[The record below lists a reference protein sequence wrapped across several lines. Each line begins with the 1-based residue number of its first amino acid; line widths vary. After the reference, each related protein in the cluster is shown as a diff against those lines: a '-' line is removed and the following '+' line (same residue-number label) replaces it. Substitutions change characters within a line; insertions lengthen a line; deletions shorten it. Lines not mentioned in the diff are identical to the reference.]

1 MMPRTI
7 RPVFNPLLI
16 AEYSYQKVKIFL
28 GILTYAR
35 GLRTQYRAF
44 GEKKQRVA
52 VHKAVVVKFNPFT
65 HTLHAI
71 L

>member
-1 MMPRTI
+1 MPITI
-7 RPVFNPLLI
+7 KPVFNPLLI
-16 AEYSYQKVKIFL
+16 AECSYQKLKIL
-28 GILTYAR
+28 LDILMYAR

-44 GEKKQRVA
+44 GEIKQRVA